1 VTLRSDLP
9 PHRDA
14 GIFLPAIIG
23 FMVFL
28 AGIALAGGM
37 ALDNLL
43 GHWRGGIEASLT
55 IELPAVEGES
65 PAAAESRRER
75 ALAVFAG
82 LPGIA
87 SANLLTAADKAKLLA
102 PWLGP
107 DTAGLDLPL
116 PDLIAVVTRPDARL
130 DMNSLTA
137 ELQAASPGASVDDH
151 NRFRQ
156 AIGAIAGTARLAGL
170 GLLLLIGIAAAITV
184 VFVARAGL
192 AAHRSVIEILHLI
205 GAHDGYVAGQFQ
217 RHALVR
223 GFLGGA
229 VGALA
234 AAAAFAA
241 ALRLL
246 PGLGAASLALR
257 PLQWAALAALPVAA
271 ALLAMLTARYT
282 VLRALRRMI

>member
-1 VTLRSDLP
+1 MLRSDLP

-14 GIFLPAIIG
+14 GVFLPAIIG

-43 GHWRGGIEASLT
+43 AHWRGGIEASLT
-55 IELPAVEGES
+55 VELPAVEGEN
-65 PAAAESRRER
+65 AAAATARRER

-87 SANLLTAADKAKLLA
+87 SASLLSADDKAKLLA

-116 PDLIAVVTRPDARL
+116 PDLIAVVVRPDARL
-130 DMNSLTA
+130 DLAALGARLKT
-137 ELQAASPGASVDDH
+137 ASPGAAIDDH
-151 NRFRQ
+151 GRFRQ
-156 AIGAIAGTARLAGL
+156 AIGAIARTSRLAGL
-170 GLLLLIGIAAAITV
+170 GLLLLIGAAAAITV

-192 AAHRSVIEILHLI
+192 AAHRSVIEILHVI
-205 GAHDGYVAGQFQ
+205 GAHDGYIAGQFQ

-223 GFLGGA
+223 GFLGGTL
-229 VGALA
+229 GAFA

-241 ALRLL
+241 ALRFL
-246 PGLGAASLALR
+246 PGLGVTSLALR

-282 VLRALRRMI
+282 VLRALRRMM